1 VNRVA
6 PLALAFAAASMLFEW
21 RISSRHERILRA
33 RGAIAPPDPSYGTMR
48 WAYPGTFILMAV
60 EGALWP
66 PPSVQIVLAGVGLML
81 LAKSLKG
88 WAIAALGFRWT
99 YRVFVLPGAALV
111 TNGPYAFVRHPNYVA
126 VLGELASMA
135 LLAGARITGPL
146 SVVFFGYLLRRRIA
160 AEERALGLS
169 REI

>member
-6 PLALAFAAASMLFEW
+6 PLALAFAAASMLFEL
-21 RISSRHERILRA
+21 RISTRHERILRA
-33 RGAIAPPDPSYGTMR
+33 RGAIAPPDPSYGAMR
-48 WAYPGTFILMAV
+48 WAYPGTFVAMAV

-66 PPSVQIVLAGVGLML
+66 APATQIVLTGVGLML

-88 WAIAALGFRWT
+88 WAIASLGFRWT
-99 YRVFVLPGAALV
+99 YRVFVLPGAPLV
-111 TNGPYAFVRHPNYVA
+111 ADGPYAFLRHQNYVA
-126 VLGELASMA
+126 VLGELVSMA
-135 LLAGARITGPL
+135 LLVGARITGPL
-146 SVVFFGYLLRRRIA
+146 SVVFFGYLLRQRIA